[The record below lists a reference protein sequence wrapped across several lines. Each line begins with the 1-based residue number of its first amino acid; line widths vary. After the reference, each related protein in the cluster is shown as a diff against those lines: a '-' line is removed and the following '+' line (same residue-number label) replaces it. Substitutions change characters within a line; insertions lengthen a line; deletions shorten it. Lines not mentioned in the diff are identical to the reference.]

1 MALANDKGARLGS
14 ERLCRRAVLSHKRV
28 RFAMLSCPRNHDAV
42 RRIAVRR
49 AVEIG
54 MPGTMTRERLF
65 ELVGEELG
73 TSAWFQVG
81 QDRIDLFAEVTEDR
95 QFIHVDPVR
104 AAESPFG
111 GTIAHGMLTLSMIVH
126 LCEAFVPA
134 VEGVRMVVNYGFDRV
149 RFAAPVRSGR
159 RIRAVVRLLDAKER
173 SGQILVKVKVTIQVE
188 DETKPALV
196 AEWLSMHFS

>member
-1 MALANDKGARLGS
+1 
-14 ERLCRRAVLSHKRV
+14 
-28 RFAMLSCPRNHDAV
+28 
-42 RRIAVRR
+42 
-49 AVEIG
+49 

-95 QFIHVDPVR
+95 QFIHVAPVR